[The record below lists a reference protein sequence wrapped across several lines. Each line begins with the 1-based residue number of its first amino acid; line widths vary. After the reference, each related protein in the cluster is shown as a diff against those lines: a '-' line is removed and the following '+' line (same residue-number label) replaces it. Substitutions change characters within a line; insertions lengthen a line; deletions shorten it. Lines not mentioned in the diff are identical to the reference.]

1 MSGSTPT
8 PDAITA
14 SRTSGAAT
22 SRTRPAAL
30 VLRLLLTATAVL
42 GLAYDAYV
50 HFDLAA
56 NYDPIRTS
64 TLSQGDLFRVEA
76 VAAVLA
82 ASAVLVRPRRYTVL
96 FAFVVAAAGFAAVI
110 AYRYVDIKGFGPFP
124 SMYEPVWYSEKTRS
138 AYAEGAAAVAAT
150 VLLGMLHFARH
161 DVAPSRQ
168 AE

>member
-8 PDAITA
+8 PDSITA
-14 SRTSGAAT
+14 PRTSRRRT
-22 SRTRPAAL
+22 SRTRPSALILRL
-30 VLRLLLTATAVL
+30 VLTAVAVL

-56 NYDPIRTS
+56 GYDAIGTS

-82 ASAVLVRPRRYTVL
+82 ASAVAVRPRRYTVL
-96 FAFVVAAAGFAAVI
+96 FALVVAAAGFAAVI
-110 AYRYVDIKGFGPFP
+110 AYRYVDIKGFGPSPRCTSRSGTPRRPVRPTRRGQRP
-124 SMYEPVWYSEKTRS
+124 SHQRYFS
-138 AYAEGAAAVAAT
+138 ACS
-150 VLLGMLHFARH
+150 HFARH